1 MINFYYGKYS
11 RIKNLLI
18 KKLKIFNKKLKMLK
32 EKQITSLFLI
42 YHSIISLWWSF
53 CLFIIKRFAQINI
66 FKLSDD
72 ILHLILH
79 GFVYTVFIIDKTLL
93 VS

>member
-1 MINFYYGKYS
+1 MVNFYYGKYS

-42 YHSIISLWWSF
+42 YHSRISL
-53 CLFIIKRFAQINI
+53 
-66 FKLSDD
+66 
-72 ILHLILH
+72 
-79 GFVYTVFIIDKTLL
+79 
-93 VS
+93 

>member
-32 EKQITSLFLI
+32 EKQISLFLI
-42 YHSIISLWWSF
+42 YHSIISL
-53 CLFIIKRFAQINI
+53 
-66 FKLSDD
+66 
-72 ILHLILH
+72 
-79 GFVYTVFIIDKTLL
+79 
-93 VS
+93 

>member
-11 RIKNLLI
+11 RNKNLLI

-42 YHSIISLWWSF
+42 YHSRISL
-53 CLFIIKRFAQINI
+53 
-66 FKLSDD
+66 
-72 ILHLILH
+72 
-79 GFVYTVFIIDKTLL
+79 
-93 VS
+93 